1 MRTHSSGDH
10 GNQEPWSFGEEALSI
25 VRSFI
30 NLRYQLLPY
39 LYTTFYQYVKRGTP
53 MLRPISFLD
62 IHDPDT
68 YYREDEFM
76 IGDRLLVCPVLQAG
90 AEGRKIYLPEGPW
103 YSLWDDS
110 IVEGKKEVWVKC
122 GLHQIPLFVKP
133 GSVIPMY
140 PTQQYVGE
148 KKSRNWI
155 YMYTIPPD
163 VKKTF
168 SMKIVGMDT
177 IINKAISMK
186 RFSK

>member
-1 MRTHSSGDH
+1 MNIPNSELYIRWVQLATFHPFMRTDSSGDH

-140 PTQQYVGE
+140 HT
-148 KKSRNWI
+148 
-155 YMYTIPPD
+155 
-163 VKKTF
+163 
-168 SMKIVGMDT
+168 
-177 IINKAISMK
+177 
-186 RFSK
+186 